1 MQDFITIE
9 NRDSIVF
16 RIIQKF
22 RERSEVGQKKYGTTL
37 DRQDLE
43 LLDWITHLQEEMMD
57 AILYC
62 EKLKEENDEL
72 KKYLTDITPMYFTEV
87 KIYPIDLIG

>member
-1 MQDFITIE
+1 MDCNTIIMQDFVIIE

-22 RERSEVGQKKYGTTL
+22 KDRSEVGQKKYGTTL

-62 EKLKEENDEL
+62 EKLKEENERL
-72 KKYLTDITPMYFTEV
+72 KRN
-87 KIYPIDLIG
+87 IDDSSPKVM

>member
-1 MQDFITIE
+1 MPDFITIE
-9 NRDSIVF
+9 KKDSIVF

-57 AILYC
+57 AILYA
-62 EKLKEENDEL
+62 EKLKEDYERL
-72 KKYLTDITPMYFTEV
+72 KRNQHDSPPSTGEGL
-87 KIYPIDLIG
+87 

>member
-1 MQDFITIE
+1 MQDFVTIE

-57 AILYC
+57 AILC
-62 EKLKEENDEL
+62 
-72 KKYLTDITPMYFTEV
+72 
-87 KIYPIDLIG
+87 

>member
-1 MQDFITIE
+1 MDFNIKTMSDFVTVE

-62 EKLKEENDEL
+62 EKLKEENERL
-72 KKYLTDITPMYFTEV
+72 KRNINDSSPKVI
-87 KIYPIDLIG
+87 